1 MTWPLQLIFPCC
13 PHGCH
18 HMGGLGVPRSHS
30 TLLLLPLYTLRSL
43 TCHCSSS
50 PSPDRHSLSCKM
62 HLKYHFLPRIYPY
75 SCQVRALCLPEFSGC
90 PGPASTVTLPDY
102 NYQFKFLLFPQYCK
116 PFLGF
121 YVFLCKSQK
130 LAQCLAPEQT

>member
-1 MTWPLQLIFPCC
+1 MPLFLLPSRQAFLILQDASEVSLPSSNL
-13 PHGCH
+13 P
-18 HMGGLGVPRSHS
+18 
-30 TLLLLPLYTLRSL
+30 LLLPSQG
-43 TCHCSSS
+43 SV
-50 PSPDRHSLSCKM
+50 P
-62 HLKYHFLPRIYPY
+62 
-75 SCQVRALCLPEFSGC
+75 PEFPGC